1 MADFALYSALSGRKD
16 WSQVRQDRQNEIV
29 MQRQMQADLQARIDK
44 EAQARAGVVEYMNQ
58 LNNASV
64 LEQDLERV
72 KGVEAEQRKKIV
84 EGLKKAG
91 NNYNKY
97 LLGAGAGELNNYYQ
111 NVMKS
116 EEMQGAINNK
126 LVNAQYQLDNY
137 LGRKSRPT
145 QITLPDG
152 TVREASMQEQMDLF
166 NRGEITK
173 LNYAGSVQPTDP
185 IKVYDYIS
193 KTYGKDKYTRQKAER
208 GDIVNYAKAMGAEDW
223 EAQQI
228 ADNYDNELA
237 SGATPVYFKNEEAS
251 VDYNQ
256 LISKEK
262 YRRMIAGEDENGGA
276 TGVVDLVG
284 DLFFGDLA
292 SPSFA
297 GNPLEYKVEFDG
309 KNGVATAYEA
319 KNLGTEFL
327 GKMLNVEG
335 FTIDKEKGTLKI
347 PEGGSKDIYY
357 VPLEGKDAPI
367 VKGKVTSDDIIY
379 EPESFVRMQVSENGK
394 EQTRTFIKAKAVIE
408 TAKRLP
414 DGDYWTGGTDESNYG
429 QDNRTTKIGSRFKDN
444 DYQSTILIPVD
455 YDAKKYAPV
464 NKQFGVTG
472 KQQSV
477 AGASADIDV
486 WAKQN
491 AQKAVAQGE
500 MPTVLNTNVAIQ
512 DPQYAQYAEQIKA
525 NPQGYMQQFAQINI
539 GDLVTK
545 AAEANNVSP
554 QELNALF
561 TIESGYNPM
570 AVSSAGAMGVGQ
582 LMPSTSKDLGV
593 KNPFDP
599 TENIMASAEYFGD
612 LRSRYKEYNDPNLAV
627 AAYNWGLGNVDKAVA
642 KFGENW
648 VTGANNGFFDDK
660 GNWVQMPK
668 ETNNY
673 IAKFSGAL
681 GY

>member
-1 MADFALYSALSGRKD
+1 
-16 WSQVRQDRQNEIV
+16 
-29 MQRQMQADLQARIDK
+29 
-44 EAQARAGVVEYMNQ
+44 
-58 LNNASV
+58 
-64 LEQDLERV
+64 
-72 KGVEAEQRKKIV
+72 
-84 EGLKKAG
+84 
-91 NNYNKY
+91 
-97 LLGAGAGELNNYYQ
+97 
-111 NVMKS
+111 MKS
-116 EEMQGAINNK
+116 EEMQSAINNK
-126 LVNAQYQLDNY
+126 LVYAQSSLDTY

-237 SGATPVYFKNEEAS
+237 AGATPVYFKNEEAS

-256 LISKEK
+256 LIAKEK
-262 YRRMIAGEDENGGA
+262 YRRMISGEGEEGGA
-276 TGVVDLVG
+276 PSYVDLVG
-284 DLFFGDLA
+284 DLFFSDLA

-297 GNPLEYKVEFDG
+297 GNPLEYKIKIDG
-309 KNGVATAYEA
+309 KDGVGTAYEA
-319 KNLGTEFL
+319 SPGTPILTEMI
-327 GKMLNVEG
+327 KSEG
-335 FTIDKEKGTLKI
+335 FGIDEETGSITIPKGGNAKV
-347 PEGGSKDIYY
+347 YY
-357 VPLEGKDAPI
+357 VPKAGQDAPI
-367 VKGKVTSDDIIY
+367 VEGKINSDDVIY
-379 EPESFVRMQVSENGK
+379 KPESFVRMQVSENGK
-394 EQTRTFIKAKAVIE
+394 EQTRTFIKAKVNVE
-408 TAKRLP
+408 QAKRLP
-414 DGDYWTGGTDESNYG
+414 EGGFWGEGKGNPYTEDDRSTMIGAFVKDVNY
-429 QDNRTTKIGSRFKDN
+429 QATV
-444 DYQSTILIPVD
+444 LIPVE
-455 YDAKKYAPV
+455 YDAKKAAIINDKFSV
-464 NKQFGVTG
+464 SG

-477 AGASADIDV
+477 GGASADIDA
-486 WAKQN
+486 WAKKQ
-491 AQKAVAQGE
+491 AQQAVAQGSV
-500 MPTVLNTNVAIQ
+500 PTILNTNGEIK

-525 NPQGYMQQFAQINI
+525 DPQRYMQQFSQIKI
-539 GDLVTK
+539 GELVTK
-545 AAEANNVSP
+545 AAEANNLNP

-570 AVSSAGAMGVGQ
+570 AVSSAGALGIGQ
-582 LMPSTSKDLGV
+582 LMPKTAKDLGV

-612 LRSRYKEYNDPNLAV
+612 LRNRYKDYNDPNLAV
-627 AAYNWGLGNVDKAVA
+627 AAYNWGLGNVDKSVA

-648 VTGANNGFFDDK
+648 VMGANNGFFDDK
-660 GNWVQMPK
+660 GNWVQMPE

>member
-1 MADFALYSALSGRKD
+1 MADFGLYSALSGKKD
-16 WSQVRQDRQNEIV
+16 WGQVRADRQNEIV

-44 EAQARAGVVEYMNQ
+44 EAQARAGIVEYMNS

-116 EEMQGAINNK
+116 EEMQSAINNK
-126 LVNAQYQLDNY
+126 LVNAQYSLDDY
-137 LGRKSRPT
+137 LGRKTRP
-145 QITLPDG
+145 IDVTLPDG
-152 TVREASMQEQMDLF
+152 TTKQISYNEQFDMF

-237 SGATPVYFKNEEAS
+237 AGATPVYFKNEEAS
-251 VDYNQ
+251 IDYNQ

-319 KNLGTEFL
+319 KNVGTEIL
-327 GKMLNVEG
+327 GAMANVEG
-335 FTIDKEKGTLKI
+335 FTTDKETGGLKI
-347 PEGGSKDIYY
+347 PQGGTKDVYY
-357 VPLEGKDAPI
+357 VPLEGKDAPV
-367 VKGKVTSDDIIY
+367 VKGKINSDDVIY
-379 EPESFVRMQVSENGK
+379 QPESFVRMQVSENGK
-394 EQTRTFIKAKAVIE
+394 EQTRTFIKAKASIE
-408 TAKRLP
+408 SNKRLP
-414 DGDYWTGGTDESNYG
+414 SDDYG
-429 QDNRTTKIGSRFKDN
+429 QSNRTTKVGTFLRGEDN
-444 DYQSTILIPVD
+444 QATVLIPVN

-464 NKQFGVTG
+464 NKKFGVTG

-477 AGASADIDV
+477 GGASADIDT

-491 AQKAVAQGE
+491 AQRAVTQGE

-525 NPQGYMQQFAQINI
+525 DPQGYMQQFSQIKI

-545 AAEANNVSP
+545 AAEANNLNP

-570 AVSSAGAMGVGQ
+570 AVSSAGALGIGQ
-582 LMPSTSKDLGV
+582 LMPKTAKDLGV

-612 LRSRYKEYNDPNLAV
+612 LRNRYKDYNDPNLAV
-627 AAYNWGLGNVDKAVA
+627 AAYNWGLGNVDKSVA

-648 VTGANNGFFDDK
+648 VMGANNGFFDDK
-660 GNWVQMPK
+660 GNWVQMPE

>member
-1 MADFALYSALSGRKD
+1 
-16 WSQVRQDRQNEIV
+16 
-29 MQRQMQADLQARIDK
+29 
-44 EAQARAGVVEYMNQ
+44 
-58 LNNASV
+58 
-64 LEQDLERV
+64 
-72 KGVEAEQRKKIV
+72 
-84 EGLKKAG
+84 
-91 NNYNKY
+91 
-97 LLGAGAGELNNYYQ
+97 
-111 NVMKS
+111 MKS
-116 EEMQGAINNK
+116 EEMQSAINNK
-126 LVNAQYQLDNY
+126 LVNAQYSLDDY
-137 LGRKSRPT
+137 LGRKTRP
-145 QITLPDG
+145 IDVTLPDG
-152 TVREASMQEQMDLF
+152 TTKQISYNEQFDMF

-237 SGATPVYFKNEEAS
+237 AGATPVYFKNEEAS
-251 VDYNQ
+251 IDYNQ

-319 KNLGTEFL
+319 KNLGTDIL
-327 GKMLNVEG
+327 GAMANVEG
-335 FTIDKEKGTLKI
+335 FATDEKTGGLKI
-347 PEGGSKDIYY
+347 TQGETKDVYY

-367 VKGKVTSDDIIY
+367 VKGKINSDDIIY
-379 EPESFVRMQVSENGK
+379 QPESFVRMQVAENGK
-394 EQTRTFIKAKAVIE
+394 EQTRTFIKAKVNVE

-414 DGDYWTGGTDESNYG
+414 EGGYWGEGKESNYAVG
-429 QDNRTTKIGSRFKDN
+429 NRTTLIGSRVKD
-444 DYQSTILIPVD
+444 DEYQATVLIPVD

-464 NKQFGVTG
+464 NKKFGVTG

-477 AGASADIDV
+477 AGASADIDA

-491 AQKAVAQGE
+491 AQRAVTQGE

-545 AAEANNVSP
+545 AAEANNVNP

-570 AVSSAGAMGVGQ
+570 AVSSAGALGVGQ
-582 LMPSTSKDLGV
+582 LMPSTAKDLGV
-593 KNPFDP
+593 QNPFDP

>member
-1 MADFALYSALSGRKD
+1 MDYGVFSALSGKKD
-16 WSQVRQDRQNEIV
+16 WQQVRQDRQNEIV

-72 KGVEAEQRKKIV
+72 KAVEAEQRKKIV

-126 LVNAQYQLDNY
+126 LVYAQSSLDTY

-145 QITLPDG
+145 EITLPDG
-152 TVREASMQEQMDLF
+152 TVREASMQEQMDMF

-237 SGATPVYFKNEEAS
+237 AGATPVYFKNEEYTI
-251 VDYNQ
+251 DYSN

-262 YRRMIAGEDENGGA
+262 YRRMIAGEDEGGS

-319 KNLGTEFL
+319 KNVGTEIL
-327 GKMLNVEG
+327 GAMANVEG
-335 FTIDKEKGTLKI
+335 FTTDKETGGLKI
-347 PEGGSKDIYY
+347 PQGGTKDVYY
-357 VPLEGKDAPI
+357 VPLEGKDAPV
-367 VKGKVTSDDIIY
+367 VKGKINSDDVIY
-379 EPESFVRMQVSENGK
+379 QPESFVRMQVSENGK
-394 EQTRTFIKAKAVIE
+394 EQTRTFIKAKVNVE

-414 DGDYWTGGTDESNYG
+414 EGGYWGEGKDNPYAEG
-429 QDNRTTKIGSRFKDN
+429 NRTHLLGSRIKD
-444 DYQSTILIPVD
+444 DEYQATVLIPVN

-464 NKQFGVTG
+464 NKKFGVTG

-477 AGASADIDV
+477 GGASADIDT

-491 AQKAVAQGE
+491 AQRAVTQGE

-525 NPQGYMQQFAQINI
+525 DPQGYMQQFSQIKI

-545 AAEANNVSP
+545 AAEANNLNP

-570 AVSSAGAMGVGQ
+570 AVSSAGALGIGQ
-582 LMPSTSKDLGV
+582 LMPKTAKDLGV

-627 AAYNWGLGNVDKAVA
+627 AAYNWGLGNVDKSVA

-648 VTGANNGFFDDK
+648 VMGANNGFFDDK
-660 GNWVQMPK
+660 GNWVQMPE